1 MSKQQTPEEI
11 ERTAAED
18 VLRAD
23 QTLADLEQR
32 VLDDDPDVTPAEI
45 ETARSAR
52 HFAGL
57 RLQAAQRKAAAL
69 RKQQLAAERE
79 KALAAARQI
88 LAQHPRTEVDEAL
101 KAAGEAMAVLR
112 EKVRAYNDAAG
123 RAYALLQ
130 ASPVE
135 PVNPG
140 GIRHRG
146 DPLPVYPALG
156 HGQRDGK
163 PILWVDGR
171 NAMGLDER
179 QLLDAARAYPSERD
193 GERAA
198 VEQEAARRRGVERD
212 AALYREDRAAFEQLP
227 AVRRKPA
234 LDALG
239 IDWQQHLDERE
250 RALKLQAQGV

>member
-1 MSKQQTPEEI
+1 MSEQTPAEI

-45 ETARSAR
+45 ETARSQR

-69 RKQQLAAERE
+69 REQQQAAERE
-79 KALAAARQI
+79 KALAAARKI
-88 LAQHPRTEVDEAL
+88 LAEHPRTDVDEAL

-112 EKVRAYNDAAG
+112 EKVRAYNDAAA
-123 RAYALLQ
+123 RAYARLQ

-135 PVNPG
+135 PVNPIG
-140 GIRHRG
+140 VRHRG
-146 DPLPVYPALG
+146 DPLPTYPALG
-156 HGQRDGK
+156 HGQRNGK

-171 NAMGLDER
+171 NAMGLDEG
-179 QLLDAARAYPSERD
+179 QLLDAARSYPSKRD
-193 GERAA
+193 AERAA
-198 VEQEAARRRGVERD
+198 VEHEAARVRGVERD
-212 AALYREDRAAFEQLP
+212 AALYRSDRAAFDALP
-227 AVRRKPA
+227 ATRRKPA
-234 LDALG
+234 LDSLG
-239 IDWQQHLDERE
+239 IDWQQHIDERE
-250 RALKLQAQGV
+250 RALKLQAQGA